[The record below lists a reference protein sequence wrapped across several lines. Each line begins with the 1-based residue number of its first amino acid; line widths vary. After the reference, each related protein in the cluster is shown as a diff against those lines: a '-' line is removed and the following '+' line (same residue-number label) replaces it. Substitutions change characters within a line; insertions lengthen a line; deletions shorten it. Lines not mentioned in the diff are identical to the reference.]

1 MCHDVPAG
9 KESVVRCDVPMQHV
23 WGDSST
29 HARCIGV
36 GSTTLYF
43 FMDPINYHTHTL
55 ERLSFQPSVTFVM
68 VVVCNLDAQK
78 HPDRVLVKV

>member
-43 FMDPINYHTHTL
+43 FMDPINYHTHIGTT
-55 ERLSFQPSVTFVM
+55 ELSAVG
-68 VVVCNLDAQK
+68 NLCDGG
-78 HPDRVLVKV
+78 RVKFGRPETSG